1 MGNWWCAAGS
11 RRLLDLNL
19 SDLLAALAL
28 VFVLEGLMPFINP
41 EGIRKLYLQ
50 ASQMDSQTLRFLG
63 LTSMFV
69 GVVLLY
75 LVR

>member
-1 MGNWWCAAGS
+1 M
-11 RRLLDLNL
+11 DLNF

-41 EGIRKLYLQ
+41 QGLRKLYLQ
-50 ASQMDSQTLRFLG
+50 ASQMDNQTLRFLG
-63 LTSMFV
+63 LTSMLV
-69 GVVLLY
+69 GVILLY

>member
-1 MGNWWCAAGS
+1 M
-11 RRLLDLNL
+11 DLNF

-41 EGIRKLYLQ
+41 EGIRKLYFQ

-63 LTSMFV
+63 LTSMLV

>member
-1 MGNWWCAAGS
+1 M
-11 RRLLDLNL
+11 DLNF
-19 SDLLAALAL
+19 SDLWAALAL

-41 EGIRKLYLQ
+41 EGIRKLYFQ
-50 ASQMDSQTLRFLG
+50 ASQMDNQTLRFLG
-63 LTSMFV
+63 LTSMLV

>member
-1 MGNWWCAAGS
+1 M
-11 RRLLDLNL
+11 DLNF
-19 SDLLAALAL
+19 SDLWAALAL

-41 EGIRKLYLQ
+41 EGIRKLYFQ
-50 ASQMDSQTLRFLG
+50 ASQMDNQTLRFLG
-63 LTSMFV
+63 LTSMLL